1 MKTNIDF
8 LSTKFNEN
16 TGVDKQIK
24 CEIVARVMIEK
35 LPISQSEFEN
45 IICKRYPGV
54 SKTGTFTC
62 VAKTTCKPTDKYN
75 ETVGRRIAETKA
87 QRKVYAKAN
96 KIYYTIISYLRHK
109 IVDMDILFSNCC
121 FSQRHAMLHAE
132 TLDNV
137 QNKF

>member
-1 MKTNIDF
+1 MKTYINF
-8 LSTKFNEN
+8 LSTNFNEN

-45 IICKRYPGV
+45 VICKRHPEI
-54 SKTGTFTC
+54 SPSGTFTC

-75 ETVGRRIAETKA
+75 KTVGRRIVETKA
-87 QRKVYAKAN
+87 QRKVYTKASM
-96 KIYYTIISYLRHK
+96 IYYNIVSYLQQK
-109 IVDMDILFSNCC
+109 IVDMDMLFTNCC
-121 FSQRHAMLHAE
+121 FSQRNAMKHVE
-132 TLDNV
+132 MLDNV

>member
-35 LPISQSEFEN
+35 LPISQAEFVN
-45 IICKRYPGV
+45 VICKRHPEISPSG
-54 SKTGTFTC
+54 SFTC
-62 VAKTTCKPTDKYN
+62 VVKTTCKPTDKYDK
-75 ETVGRRIAETKA
+75 TVGQRIAETKA
-87 QRKVYAKAN
+87 QQKVYAKATM
-96 KIYYTIISYLRHK
+96 IYHAIAGYLQQK
-109 IVDMDILFSNCC
+109 AIDMDILCGSCC
-121 FSQRHAMLHAE
+121 TAQRQAMKHVE
-132 TLDNV
+132 MLDNV

>member
-35 LPISQSEFEN
+35 LPISRAEFVN
-45 IICKRYPGV
+45 VICKRQPEI
-54 SKTGTFTC
+54 SPSGTFTC
-62 VAKTTCKPTDKYN
+62 VAKTTCKPTDKYDK
-75 ETVGRRIAETKA
+75 TVGQRIAETKA
-87 QRKVYAKAN
+87 QQKVYAKASM
-96 KIYYTIISYLRHK
+96 IYNTIARYLQQK
-109 IVDMDILFSNCC
+109 ASDMDILVVNCY
-121 FSQRHAMLHAE
+121 FSQRQAIKHVEM
-132 TLDNV
+132 LDNV

>member
-16 TGVDKQIK
+16 TGVDKQTK

-45 IICKRYPGV
+45 VICKRHPEI
-54 SKTGTFTC
+54 SSSGTFTC

-75 ETVGRRIAETKA
+75 KTVGQRIAETKA
-87 QRKVYAKAN
+87 QRKVYAKASM
-96 KIYYTIISYLRHK
+96 IYYTIVSYLQQK
-109 IVDMDILFSNCC
+109 TVDMDILFGSCC
-121 FSQRHAMLHAE
+121 AAQRQAMKHVE
-132 TLDNV
+132 MLDNV